1 MNLSKYVVVLLV
13 AGVLL
18 LTGCTGNK
26 TRPTAEMPPDTLSV
40 AELVPIAP
48 QTDTLNAALQS
59 QDTAI
64 TPVPPPATPPPVKT
78 VPITPVQAQ
87 PAPAPGIVQP
97 PQPVQPV
104 PQTQKEPLPVPLPA
118 PASPEPPAV
127 DFSSLW
133 TWVPLFKDAKTEF
146 RQNSMSQ
153 WADGSMES
161 VKSFMVTSLTAQG
174 FEIQDFGIPM
184 NKAGEIGVSKESKR
198 YTVDFAQAK
207 PGTIR
212 VDIE

>member
-1 MNLSKYVVVLLV
+1 MNRSKIVGGMLL
-13 AGVLL
+13 AGMLL
-18 LTGCTGNK
+18 RTGC
-26 TRPTAEMPPDTLSV
+26 AEKKALPAPALPSDTVSATEV
-40 AELVPIAP
+40 VPIAP
-48 QTDTLNAALQS
+48 QNDTLNAALQT

-64 TPVPPPATPPPVKT
+64 APVPPPATPPPVKI
-78 VPITPVQAQ
+78 VPITPVPAQ
-87 PAPAPGIVQP
+87 PAPAPEIVQP

-161 VKSFMVTSLTAQG
+161 VKSFMVTSLTDQG

-184 NKAGEIGVSKESKR
+184 NKAGEIGVTKESKR
-198 YTVDFAQAK
+198 FTVVFAQAK
-207 PGTIR
+207 PGTVR